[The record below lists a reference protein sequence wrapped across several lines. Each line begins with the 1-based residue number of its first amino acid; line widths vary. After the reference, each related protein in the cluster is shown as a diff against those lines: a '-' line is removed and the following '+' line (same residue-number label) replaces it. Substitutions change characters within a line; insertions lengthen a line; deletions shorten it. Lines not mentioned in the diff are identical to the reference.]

1 MGLFKKSS
9 KDKPDKSDNSNLRPD
24 IEKIISADNINSS
37 LIDLYSYLLIL
48 CNYGKDIEKLNAYE
62 KVFYLNQVFEME
74 VNTDGLNAFF
84 WNSYGDYTYE
94 TVNSLK
100 EIGAFKTAEILEK
113 AIFSFPD
120 NVVSKDIDDRQ
131 NILDE
136 NEDMENVL
144 SELLDKFLAY
154 EDDLLNLNFEYIKKN
169 KANF

>member
-1 MGLFKKSS
+1 
-9 KDKPDKSDNSNLRPD
+9 
-24 IEKIISADNINSS
+24 
-37 LIDLYSYLLIL
+37 
-48 CNYGKDIEKLNAYE
+48 
-62 KVFYLNQVFEME
+62 ME